1 MRVVSLFASCL
12 IVLALLAAS
21 GAQAAE
27 PGREL
32 RLQAPAN
39 ARQGTA
45 VRVVA
50 SIDAFAP
57 GEEPEFLFSWL
68 KKHVRARA
76 VHDGTRWRAE
86 TLLPVGVN
94 EGKKLVVHASTP
106 TGATRAS
113 ASISV
118 AAVAWPEQRI
128 SVNKNYVTP
137 PKDVLHRIEAER
149 AKSAQAVG
157 RVTPERLWED
167 GFVRP
172 VPGVVTSAF
181 GGKRMFNGKMRSYHR
196 GVDLRGAQG
205 TPIRALAGGE
215 VVLAENMYYSGN
227 VVYLDHGQG
236 VISIYCHMSSMNV
249 RPGDRVRAGHI
260 LGEVG
265 ATGRVTGPH
274 LHLGLL
280 ILGEAV
286 DPLSLLARGK

>member
-1 MRVVSLFASCL
+1 MRVVPLFASCL
-12 IVLALLAAS
+12 AILALLALPDAR
-21 GAQAAE
+21 AADPE
-27 PGREL
+27 REL

-45 VRVVA
+45 VRVTA
-50 SIDAFAP
+50 FIDAFAP
-57 GEEPEFLFSWL
+57 GEEPEILFSWL
-68 KKHVRARA
+68 KKRVRARA
-76 VHDGTRWRAE
+76 VRDGTRWRAE
-86 TLLPVGVN
+86 TLVPVGVN
-94 EGKKLVVHASTP
+94 AGKKLVVHASTP
-106 TGATRAS
+106 TGAAKADARL
-113 ASISV
+113 SV

-137 PKDVLHRIEAER
+137 PKDVLSRIKAER
-149 AKSAQAVG
+149 ARSAQAVA

-215 VVLAENMYYSGN
+215 VVLAENMYYTGN

-236 VISIYCHMSSMNV
+236 VISLYCHMSSMNV
-249 RPGDRVRAGHI
+249 QPGDRVRAGQV
-260 LGEVG
+260 LGKVG

-286 DPLSLLARGK
+286 DPLSLLAESK

>member
-1 MRVVSLFASCL
+1 MRAASLFPSCF
-12 IVLALLAAS
+12 IILALLALPNAS
-21 GAQAAE
+21 AGETSPDQ
-27 PGREL
+27 GI
-32 RLQAPAN
+32 RLHAPAT

-45 VRVVA
+45 VRVTA
-50 SIDAFAP
+50 FTDAFAP
-57 GEEPEFLFSWL
+57 GEAPEILFSWL
-68 KKHVRARA
+68 KKRVRARA
-76 VHDGTRWRAE
+76 VHDGACWRAE
-86 TLLPVGVN
+86 TLVPVSVN
-94 EGKKLVVHASTP
+94 AANDLVVHAKTP
-106 TGATRAS
+106 TGARTATAR
-113 ASISV
+113 IPV
-118 AAVAWPEQRI
+118 VAVAWPEQRI

-137 PKDVLHRIEAER
+137 PRDVLQRIKAER
-149 AKSAQAVG
+149 ARSAQAVA
-157 RVTPERLWED
+157 RISPDRLWED

-181 GGKRMFNGKMRSYHR
+181 GGRRMFNGTLRSYHR

-236 VISIYCHMSSMNV
+236 VISVYCHMSAVDV
-249 RPGDRVRAGHI
+249 RPGDRVRAGQT
-260 LGEVG
+260 LGKVG

-286 DPLSLLARGK
+286 DPLSILAH